1 MSKRSKLGSKP
12 APEPQ
17 VGKVIPCEGLPPG
30 WECVEKV
37 YLSGGHAGQTY
48 VRFQCQKHKSVC
60 SIRKVIAIQAE
71 EDGRDPE
78 VALKEY
84 DAAKKAIQDQ
94 KHKEREEKGFVE
106 GPRKLEAIEAFKNK
120 YGKLDG
126 ATIAN
131 LPGWRGESK
140 ILETCGQISA
150 RYYAPDGTVYSL
162 VNQVEAL
169 FGFKI
174 LNGLEHELPDVEAAR
189 ATLKKDE
196 KGNVINTARREN
208 IVDELSIAPKKPK
221 KNPLEVRVARTV
233 DYRPS
238 QYLRVLR
245 LLGDDMSVLLQEQ
258 GVPDQEEVESATA
271 KIQQLLAERGF
282 SVLDT
287 DLVYVTGARNLRTP
301 GKRLLD
307 ALSGI
312 YYKMAELVN
321 ARPVYQK
328 VFLTD
333 AGQLACSGCYISWSS
348 HTRMWK
354 IGNLANDRA
363 GLAICR
369 QEVADPSALEVEW
382 EIYEP
387 KLFDKGE
394 NDEERAEGAVA
405 AE

>member
-1 MSKRSKLGSKP
+1 MSKRSNPSSKP

-17 VGKVIPCEGLPPG
+17 AGRIVPCDNLPPG
-30 WECVEKV
+30 WECVEKK
-37 YLSGGHAGQTY
+37 YLTGSLAGQTY
-48 VRFQCQKHKSVC
+48 LRWQSDKHKNVC

-71 EDGRDPE
+71 ADGRDPQ

-84 DAAKKAIQDQ
+84 DAAKKATQDARQ
-94 KHKEREEKGFVE
+94 KEREEKGFVD
-106 GPRKLEAIEAFKNK
+106 GPRKLQAIEVFKDK

-126 ATIAN
+126 ATIAK

-140 ILETCGQISA
+140 VLEVCGQLSA

-162 VNQVEAL
+162 VNQVEAF

-174 LNGLEHELPDVEAAR
+174 MNGLEHEIPDFEATR
-189 ATLKKDE
+189 ATLERDE
-196 KGNVINTARREN
+196 KGNFINTARRDN
-208 IVDELSIAPKKPK
+208 IVDSLAIAPKKPK
-221 KNPLEVRVARTV
+221 RNPFEVRVARAL

-238 QYLRVLR
+238 QYLKVVR

-258 GVPDQEEVESATA
+258 GVPEQEAVESAA
-271 KIQQLLAERGF
+271 AQIQHLLAERGF

-287 DLVYVTGARNLRTP
+287 DILYVTGARNERTP
-301 GKRLLD
+301 GKKLLN

-312 YYKMAELVN
+312 YYKMAELFN
-321 ARPVYQK
+321 ARPVFQK
-328 VFLTD
+328 VFLTE
-333 AGQLACSGCYISWSS
+333 AGKLACSGCYISWSPA
-348 HTRMWK
+348 RVWK
-354 IGNLANDRA
+354 IGGLSNDKA